1 MRSNRAQDV
10 NEIFQSALDR
20 APDERVAYLD
30 QACGDDAELRREV
43 ESFISAHDRA
53 GNFMDRPAIEAY
65 AAIIAGRQVG
75 SQDVKVIGRYKILSE
90 IGRGGMGEVY
100 LAEDE
105 TLGRRVALKMLP
117 EHLTRDQQRLLRFEQ
132 EARTASALNHPN
144 IITIHEILKANATH
158 VIATE
163 FVEGETLRDRLR
175 HESPT
180 IRDALDIAI
189 QIADAL
195 TAAHKAGIVH
205 RDIKPENIMIRP
217 DGYVKVLDFGLAK
230 LVEPSSPISLSEAPT
245 QRLNTAAGI
254 ILGTI
259 DYMSPEQARGK
270 DIDARTDIFSLGAV
284 IYEMMAHRK
293 PFAGETFSD
302 TLAAILESEP
312 PPISHFTSEAPAE
325 LTRIVTKSLRKNRDE
340 RYQTSKDLFLDL
352 KNLKEELD
360 FERRRERSISNT
372 SREPYSSVFQIS
384 SGASPSV
391 ALSSAEYV
399 VTKIKRHRV
408 AAITTAL
415 IGIAVVAF
423 ALTSYWRSLR
433 ASNPAVSVES
443 IAVLPF
449 ANESGSPDA
458 EYLSDG
464 MTETLINSLSQLPG
478 VNVKARSSVFRYKG
492 KDVSPQT
499 VGKELGVQAVLNGR
513 VIQHGSDLTLYLS
526 LVNAATENQLW
537 GKQYNQ
543 KLTDLV
549 TLQTQI
555 AQDVS
560 ENLKARLTRAEKQN
574 VTKSYTTSADAYRLY
589 LQGRYFWN
597 KRTERDLRKSVD
609 YFGQALSL
617 DPNYALAYSG
627 LADGYSALGL
637 GFNFAPSVPQAV
649 FPKAKQAALKALA
662 MDNNV
667 AEAHVSLGLI
677 KERWD
682 WDFAGAEAEYKRG
695 IELDPNYAEGPHRYG
710 VFLAAMGRFDEA
722 IIQLERARALDPLS
736 MIIASDRARPYFL
749 SRRYDHALDV
759 LRQAVDM
766 DPNFIRARTA
776 LALEY
781 ARTGRYEE
789 AITEE
794 KRAFEL
800 TGGPIREDGTR
811 RINDLLAI
819 IYAQT
824 GRKTEALKILAEMDK
839 EEKQGPYVYPFVRA
853 AVYAELGDK
862 EKAFEWLEKA
872 YAARSPAMV
881 DLKTALVF
889 DKIRDDPR
897 FADLVR
903 RVGFPQ

>member
-180 IRDALDIAI
+180 IREALDIAI